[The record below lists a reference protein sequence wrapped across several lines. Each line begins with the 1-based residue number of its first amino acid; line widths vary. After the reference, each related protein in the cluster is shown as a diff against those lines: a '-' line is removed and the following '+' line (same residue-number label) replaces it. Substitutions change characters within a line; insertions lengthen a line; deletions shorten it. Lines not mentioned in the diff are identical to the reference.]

1 MSGLPR
7 SPAIVSPAPA
17 GVDPARR
24 VLRSTASG
32 STLGV
37 WWRLAFGDS
46 LLPVAE
52 TSISTTHDQATWF
65 RAYDLSVSRR
75 QTLSFD
81 WGNMYL
87 TQVGRIDLRRARGG
101 CYGRL
106 RRRGRFAGGRLF
118 LSAFFT
124 ASRQCP
130 SILRRSGSGPR
141 GRR

>member
-37 WWRLAFGDS
+37 WWRLAYGDS
-46 LLPVAE
+46 LLPEAE
-52 TSISTTHDQATWF
+52 TSISTTHDQTTWF

-81 WGNMYL
+81 WDSVSCYYSTRYTTGL
-87 TQVGRIDLRRARGG
+87 APTHPVTALRRFVGT
-101 CYGRL
+101 
-106 RRRGRFAGGRLF
+106 F
-118 LSAFFT
+118 
-124 ASRQCP
+124 P
-130 SILRRSGSGPR
+130 SVLVGY
-141 GRR
+141 

>member
-17 GVDPARR
+17 GVNPARR

-37 WWRLAFGDS
+37 WWMLAFGDS

-65 RAYDLSVSRR
+65 RSYDLSVSRR

-81 WGNMYL
+81 WDSVSRYYSGISTSVPAATHPVRASPPL
-87 TQVGRIDLRRARGG
+87 VG
-101 CYGRL
+101 
-106 RRRGRFAGGRLF
+106 
-118 LSAFFT
+118 SV
-124 ASRQCP
+124 P
-130 SILRRSGSGPR
+130 SV
-141 GRR
+141 